1 MSTMKQRS
9 FAHVVNELLLN
20 VIVQI
25 LAETILNQCY
35 LLFSRTL
42 IPNWISVIIPQ
53 ASHHSSSCD
62 PNFIGLVNIWYH
74 DEYIRIT
81 TITITV
87 NCYDSDV
94 YTVISNIGLIQNNFH
109 EHILEHV
116 WDFKERFVQYLLE
129 LCRKLMSIFI
139 HTIWHNTI
147 QIVEKKVWTIQIYL
161 LPHISIFQ
169 TQINKFNMKQ
179 LI

>member
-1 MSTMKQRS
+1 M
-9 FAHVVNELLLN
+9 
-20 VIVQI
+20 
-25 LAETILNQCY
+25 
-35 LLFSRTL
+35 
-42 IPNWISVIIPQ
+42 SVIIPQ
-53 ASHHSSSCD
+53 ASHQSSSCD

-94 YTVISNIGLIQNNFH
+94 YTIISNIGLIQNNFH

-169 TQINKFNMKQ
+169 TQINKFTNEAINLGYGKKN
-179 LI
+179 LIHTRNIGEKPRGHVIGGDDVLVLEPF